1 MKDHLGKRLKC
12 WRFPLFCGV
21 ACLVTLFFSSDLAHR
36 FKFFDAIEASTL
48 DLRFALR
55 GPEDRA
61 QDACPIVIVKID
73 ERSLYPQ
80 LNEADLEKNP
90 EARYLAEGWAWN
102 RAAYARLADRL
113 LRAGARTIVFDLVF
127 PGPNEGDFDLLD
139 TIEAHPGEIVLGF
152 DYAFNKSAMGEV
164 FVSERPPYDDLLPVH
179 EDGLLGFVNVER
191 DEDGAVRRAKLT
203 TNIFFE
209 QLPFAKSA
217 EKLKRLRKAAEAA
230 DIEYSLAARAA
241 LSVDPAL
248 KDQLAPPRQYPYIN
262 YGAADYFTTV
272 SFIDVLLEDRF
283 ANQAD
288 HFKDAI
294 VFVGAYSDFFKDV
307 VSSPYGDIY
316 GVDSHAHVTRSLLND
331 SFYHKISRGN
341 RWLVL
346 GSIALLLLAGTL
358 YFRRATSKGLFIFS
372 LLAFYLLAS
381 QFAFTHTNYILPVVP
396 AVLIIVIPGILF
408 LLYDFTI
415 TQYERTRLQGYL
427 GRYVSPEVAELISD
441 DSAELDTLLRGASR
455 PIVALFSDI
464 RGFTSFSERV
474 SPEQLVAQLNEYFEE
489 MVSVI
494 HHRRGSLN
502 KYIGDAILA
511 VWGGIH
517 SEGTQ
522 KDCENAVCA
531 ALEMGEA
538 LERLNAQWAKRPDRE
553 TLSIGIGLTFGKGF
567 VGNMGHSQRMEFAVM
582 GDVVNLA
589 SRLEG
594 ATKLYDGF
602 VLVNSDLAAQCSDS
616 IRFQE
621 VDRLRVKGK
630 VKAVP
635 VHSPAGLQSENA
647 PDWLAPWEA
656 ARKKFLNKDFQG
668 ARAAFAEL
676 AENYP
681 NQAQNA
687 QVFIERCR
695 AYQANRPPEDWDGAF
710 QMTSK

>member
-1 MKDHLGKRLKC
+1 MKDHLGKRLKR

-21 ACLVTLFFSSDLAHR
+21 ACLATLFFGSDLAHR

-55 GPEDRA
+55 GPEDPA
-61 QDACPIVIVKID
+61 QDAVPIVIVKID
-73 ERSLYPQ
+73 DRSLYPQ

-102 RAAYARLADRL
+102 RAVYARLAERL
-113 LRAGARTIVFDLVF
+113 LRAGAQTIVFDLVF

-139 TIEAHPGEIVLGF
+139 TIEAHPDKIVLGF
-152 DYAFNKSAMGEV
+152 DYAFNESAMGEV
-164 FVSERPPYDDLLPVH
+164 FVHERPPYDDLLPVH
-179 EDGLLGFVNVER
+179 DDGLLGFVNVER

-217 EKLKRLRKAAEAA
+217 EKLKRLRKAGEAA

-248 KDQLAPPRQYPYIN
+248 KDRLPPPLQYPYIN

-283 ANQAD
+283 ANQAE

-307 VSSPYGDIY
+307 VPSPVGDIY
-316 GVDSHAHVTRSLLND
+316 GVDSHGHVTRSLLND
-331 SFYHKISRGN
+331 SFYRELKPEA
-341 RWLVL
+341 RWLLL
-346 GSIALLLLAGTL
+346 GLIALLLLIGAL
-358 YFRRATSKGLFIFS
+358 NFRHAPSKGLFIFG
-372 LLAFYLLAS
+372 LFALYLFATQLAFVHA
-381 QFAFTHTNYILPVVP
+381 HYILPAVP
-396 AVLIIVIPGILF
+396 ALLIIIGPGTLF

-415 TQYERTRLQGYL
+415 TQYERSRLQGYL
-427 GRYVSPEVAELISD
+427 GRYVSPEVAELIAD

-464 RGFTSFSERV
+464 RSFTSFSERV

-494 HHRRGSLN
+494 HRRRGSLN

-517 SEGTQ
+517 SEGTR

-538 LERLNAQWAKRPDRE
+538 LER
-553 TLSIGIGLTFGKGF
+553 
-567 VGNMGHSQRMEFAVM
+567 
-582 GDVVNLA
+582 
-589 SRLEG
+589 
-594 ATKLYDGF
+594 
-602 VLVNSDLAAQCSDS
+602 
-616 IRFQE
+616 
-621 VDRLRVKGK
+621 
-630 VKAVP
+630 
-635 VHSPAGLQSENA
+635 
-647 PDWLAPWEA
+647 
-656 ARKKFLNKDFQG
+656 
-668 ARAAFAEL
+668 
-676 AENYP
+676 
-681 NQAQNA
+681 
-687 QVFIERCR
+687 
-695 AYQANRPPEDWDGAF
+695 
-710 QMTSK
+710 